1 MSEFA
6 PPNLNLAHLRRKMD
20 IRNLTLNVTGQNN
33 FEKGRF
39 YMLWR
44 DGNFIVIQ
52 AEPYCRPGI
61 TYDPTMP
68 FSYYL
73 EEYRAYNYLQEVIQT
88 MLDTIVFDSENN
100 WAHLIRQKD
109 NTYRLVYTKKRSVH
123 NCPIWTKASAHA
135 SHRFHSLKKFTPQ
148 VVDLDDVEVTR
159 LVDGLYWEGIYNGQ
173 MVDLYIGW
181 EDVWG
186 AYITSES
193 RGQKLMQ
200 SLGLGHYCFELLAH
214 VSKNGTI
221 IGLMMEAY
229 IGRGITL
236 ADRSAVFEAIADI
249 QRHGILLRFSRNDIF
264 ITKQGV
270 RFASMCSATKYQDQ
284 DALTEAAE
292 SVHWETLADMFDNI
306 DHDPFG
312 GYLSCSRSMPASSF
326 VIPRLPTP
334 GRPIAFTPEETIIRW
349 AWSIATSDEPCRSNL
364 TAFTKLQALHRSSKR
379 STVARRDKRV
389 KGDGRALLSPDVADN
404 TQCSVLVASVDR
416 PLVITSWGRSSAT
429 RTLPYARPTPRRL
442 LLAEE
447 NDPPVPMKR
456 G

>member
-6 PPNLNLAHLRRKMD
+6 PANLNLAHLRRKMD
-20 IRNLTLNVTGQNN
+20 IRNLTLYVAGQNN
-33 FEKGRF
+33 IEKGRL

-61 TYDPTMP
+61 TYDYTMP
-68 FSYYL
+68 FSYYI
-73 EEYRAYNYLQEVIQT
+73 EEYRAYNYLKEVIQT

-109 NTYRLVYTKKRSVH
+109 DTYRLVYTKKRSVH
-123 NCPIWTKASAHA
+123 NCPIWTK
-135 SHRFHSLKKFTPQ
+135 
-148 VVDLDDVEVTR
+148 VVDLDDIEVTR
-159 LVDGLYWEGIYNGQ
+159 LVDGLYWEGIYKEQ
-173 MVDLYIGW
+173 EVDLYIGW

-186 AYITSES
+186 TYITCES

-214 VSKNGTI
+214 VSKNGAI

-236 ADRSAVFEAIADI
+236 ADRSAVFEAVADI
-249 QRHGILLRFSRNDIF
+249 QRHGVLLMFARGDIL

-270 RFASMCSATKYQDQ
+270 RFASLSSAKKYQDQ
-284 DALTEAAE
+284 DELAKVAE
-292 SVHWETLADMFDNI
+292 SVHWKTLADMFDNI

-312 GYLSCSRSMPASSF
+312 GCLSSSRTMQAGSF

-334 GRPIAFTPEETIIRW
+334 GRPFAFTPEELVIRW
-349 AWSIATSDEPCRSNL
+349 AWSIATSDALCRSNL
-364 TAFTKLQALHRSSKR
+364 AAPTKPQAPHRSFKR
-379 STVARRDKRV
+379 STVARRDKRI
-389 KGDGRALLSPDVADN
+389 KGDGKIILAPDVADSA
-404 TQCSVLVASVDR
+404 QCSALVASVDR
-416 PLVITSWGRSSAT
+416 PLLITSWGRSSNT
-429 RTLPYARPTPRRL
+429 RALPYARPTPRRL

-447 NDPPVPMKR
+447 DDPPIPMKR

>member
-1 MSEFA
+1 
-6 PPNLNLAHLRRKMD
+6 
-20 IRNLTLNVTGQNN
+20 
-33 FEKGRF
+33 
-39 YMLWR
+39 
-44 DGNFIVIQ
+44 
-52 AEPYCRPGI
+52 
-61 TYDPTMP
+61 
-68 FSYYL
+68 
-73 EEYRAYNYLQEVIQT
+73 
-88 MLDTIVFDSENN
+88 
-100 WAHLIRQKD
+100 
-109 NTYRLVYTKKRSVH
+109 
-123 NCPIWTKASAHA
+123 
-135 SHRFHSLKKFTPQ
+135 
-148 VVDLDDVEVTR
+148 
-159 LVDGLYWEGIYNGQ
+159 VDGLFWEGIYNGQ
-173 MVDLYIGW
+173 VVDLYIGW

-186 AYITSES
+186 GYITCES

-236 ADRSAVFEAIADI
+236 ADRSAVFEAVADI

-270 RFASMCSATKYQDQ
+270 RFASVSSATKYQDQ

-292 SVHWETLADMFDNI
+292 SLHWKTLADMFDNI
-306 DHDPFG
+306 DYDPFG
-312 GYLSCSRSMPASSF
+312 GYLSCSRSMQAGSF

-334 GRPIAFTPEETIIRW
+334 GRPIAFTPEETVIRW
-349 AWSIATSDEPCRSNL
+349 AWSIVTSDELCRSNL
-364 TAFTKLQALHRSSKR
+364 TPFTKQKALHRSSKR

-404 TQCSVLVASVDR
+404 AQCSVLVASADR
-416 PLVITSWGRSSAT
+416 PLVITSWGRSSTT
-429 RTLPYARPTPRRL
+429 RALPYARPTPRRL

-447 NDPPVPMKR
+447 NDPPIPMKR